1 MVYLTIKK
9 RLKYLVVGPGARKTF
24 QLSGRT
30 LRIYCPGQQCKIEV
44 LKINKKLVKAIH

>member
-1 MVYLTIKK
+1 MFLRRQKMVYLTIKK

-30 LRIYCPGQQCKIEV
+30 LRIPFNV
-44 LKINKKLVKAIH
+44 LSRTTV